1 MKLDGVSTSDES
13 SGYKV
18 LDNEDYAKH
27 QTVLQK
33 GAVHYIKLHTVGKC
47 NKFDHICVNETLSFI
62 KCDARLNHKPI
73 SIRSVAVAYKP
84 DFKKGEMVRMMMMK
98 SVL

>member
-1 MKLDGVSTSDES
+1 MGFQVKMNQVVTRFLIS
-13 SGYKV
+13 
-18 LDNEDYAKH
+18 EDYAKN
-27 QTVLQK
+27 QTVLQT
-33 GAVHYIKLHTVGKC
+33 GAANFIKLHTFGKC